1 MTVIVIDHVVM
12 ATVHAAVES
21 LMARVAAS
29 SSRHAKPE
37 PRVVAV
43 SKTKQ
48 VEVIRSAYDKGIRH
62 FGENYVQ
69 ELAEKASHP
78 LLSSLGDICWHFIG
92 HLQRNKCNLL
102 LSVPHLWIVETVN
115 SAKLASSL
123 DSSWHRKC
131 CNEHTC
137 ESSKLRVM
145 IQVNTSRE
153 ESKHGCLPE
162 TAVDLARHVHL
173 SCHHLQF
180 CGLMVIG
187 NKDSSQHDFTLL
199 TRIKEDLCTSLAL
212 KSEQVELSMGM
223 SNDFEEAIAFGSTSI
238 RIGRS
243 LFGERTPK

>member
-1 MTVIVIDHVVM
+1 MVIIIIM
-12 ATVHAAVES
+12 ATASVHAAVES
-21 LMARVAAS
+21 VLARVAAS

-37 PRVVAV
+37 PRLVAV
-43 SKTKQ
+43 SKTKP
-48 VEVIRSAYDKGIRH
+48 VEAIRSAYEKGIRH

-123 DSSWHRKC
+123 DSSWHHKY

-162 TAVDLARHVHL
+162 TAIELARHVHL
-173 SCHHLQF
+173 SCHHLQL

-187 NKDSSQHDFTLL
+187 NRDSSQHDFTMLA
-199 TRIKEDLCTSLAL
+199 RIKEDVCTNLAL
-212 KSEQVELSMGM
+212 NSEQVELSMGM
-223 SNDFEEAIAFGSTSI
+223 SNDFEEAIACGSTSI
-238 RIGRS
+238 RIGQS
-243 LFGERTPK
+243 IFGERTPK